1 MRPVVDVVCCNVL
14 YREAMKGNQR
24 QVSNERRRQSLRI
37 RKPPVSNAKK
47 RVAQKKNKKKSTPVR
62 EPSIHSLSVSSGSE
76 SEDMSAPS
84 FEEMQPMQPL
94 EFYFKSSE
102 FAQTCKI
109 QTKCFVTKTVEKIKK
124 KLKPE
129 AEWFRSHP
137 QFRHFFH
144 MPDEPNLKLQ
154 GMWMLLLR
162 TICTPEDDVAWFAVN
177 GVPIRYSM
185 REHALISGLD
195 CREYPRNY
203 EKLGSHKF
211 VDYYF
216 HDVTKITISDVEQK
230 MLSMALCPDR
240 LKMTVLYFLGRVIRG
255 KPNDTRP
262 LDSFILRIV
271 EDLEACIS
279 FPWGRLTFED
289 AIKEIKHVMNHLKG
303 EVNETCGFPGFI
315 IPLEVLAFEC
325 IPALGKKFRIT
336 PENPS
341 EDCPRMCKSRFIK
354 TSLRGYPLEDIYDA
368 LGETKDI
375 NSVLVPTLGEEIM
388 LARIIDEER
397 DYDRQGSPSDTW
409 NYWLNVKHKTIW
421 WGELYE
427 LDQAARVFPKKK
439 DKAKVELAEGSYS
452 QTGLDSIL
460 KGLEG
465 RLVEFMGTA
474 FASLNFTVEAKLE
487 SIDSRMSKMEERL
500 TSIESKLS
508 EEKNH
513 GEDMDFRQWDHGNYG
528 DYGTTAKDK
537 GDKEEAGKSGEG
549 EEEAEKSEGEG
560 NKDKEN
566 SEADEENGSEQERVL
581 NRMKDDELWR
591 SLMEDREEVGGK
603 VMEDKEEA
611 ETSEEVIENSQEEP
625 MVEAEISEPRVAAEI
640 SEARVAAEISEPR
653 VAAEISEPWVAAE
666 ISEARVVAEI
676 SEARVGSPI
685 KEPHFESPIKEP
697 HFESPIKEPH
707 FESPIKEPRF
717 EAHQTPTTPSG
728 GRTKA
733 MAARRVVNSLI
744 STWAVVMEARKA
756 VEPEEKTSE
765 KIVEEETEEAEKVV
779 EEETEEAEK
788 VVEE

>member
-1 MRPVVDVVCCNVL
+1 M
-14 YREAMKGNQR
+14 
-24 QVSNERRRQSLRI
+24 
-37 RKPPVSNAKK
+37 
-47 RVAQKKNKKKSTPVR
+47 
-62 EPSIHSLSVSSGSE
+62 
-76 SEDMSAPS
+76 AP
-84 FEEMQPMQPL
+84 
-94 EFYFKSSE
+94 
-102 FAQTCKI
+102 
-109 QTKCFVTKTVEKIKK
+109 
-124 KLKPE
+124 
-129 AEWFRSHP
+129 
-137 QFRHFFH
+137 
-144 MPDEPNLKLQ
+144 
-154 GMWMLLLR
+154 
-162 TICTPEDDVAWFAVN
+162 
-177 GVPIRYSM
+177 
-185 REHALISGLD
+185 
-195 CREYPRNY
+195 
-203 EKLGSHKF
+203 
-211 VDYYF
+211 
-216 HDVTKITISDVEQK
+216 
-230 MLSMALCPDR
+230 CPDR

-271 EDLEACIS
+271 EDLDACIS

-303 EVNETCGFPGFI
+303 
-315 IPLEVLAFEC
+315 EVLAFEC

-409 NYWLNVKHKTIW
+409 NYWLNVKQKTIW
-421 WGELYE
+421 WEELYE

-439 DKAKVELAEGSYS
+439 DKAEVELAEGSSS
-452 QTGLDSIL
+452 QTGLDLIL

-465 RLVEFMGTA
+465 RLVEFMGTS

-560 NKDKEN
+560 SKDKEN

-603 VMEDKEEA
+603 VMEDQEEA
-611 ETSEEVIENSQEEP
+611 KTSEEVIENSQEEP

-640 SEARVAAEISEPR
+640 SEPR
-653 VAAEISEPWVAAE
+653 VAAE
-666 ISEARVVAEI
+666 ISEARVAAKI
-676 SEARVGSPI
+676 SEAQV
-685 KEPHFESPIKEP
+685 ESPIKEP

-707 FESPIKEPRF
+707 FESPIKEPQV
-717 EAHQTPTTPSG
+717 EEHQTPTTPSG

-733 MAARRVVNSLI
+733 MAARRVVNSPI
-744 STWAVVMEARKA
+744 STWAAVMEARKA
-756 VEPEEKTSE
+756 VEAEEKTSE

-788 VVEE
+788 VVEEQTGEVVGNTEARRPGIRHRCKEKTMAFEKPTPKRGRPKKSDCIPQASKRRGKRKTEPSKWVQTPFTAGKKPKTKA